1 MRVEGS
7 KSLVR
12 SDSVRSDSAYA
23 YLGWTSSPEVNAGGG
38 APELGGYVDDM
49 LHRRDDSVY
58 IQRVAEFERCVRVR
72 TCGWVGG
79 WVKFVSTWC
88 MAFGEN

>member
-7 KSLVR
+7 KSL
-12 SDSVRSDSAYA
+12 VRSDSAYA

-58 IQRVAEFERCVRVR
+58 IQRVAEFERCVRV
-72 TCGWVGG
+72 CVCVCVCVCVYVCVYVC
-79 WVKFVSTWC
+79 VKFVST
-88 MAFGEN
+88 